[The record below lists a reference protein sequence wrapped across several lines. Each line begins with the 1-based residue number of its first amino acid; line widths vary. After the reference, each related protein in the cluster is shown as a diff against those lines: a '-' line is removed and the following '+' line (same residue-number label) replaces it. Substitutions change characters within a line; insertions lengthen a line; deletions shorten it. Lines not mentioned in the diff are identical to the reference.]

1 MKKSLLLP
9 LFFLLLSCAQLF
21 SQDTDTLPVK
31 HHIKLRLP
39 FWYKGFFTQTFLT
52 GLQYERL
59 ISPKN
64 SVSLGISY
72 YYSNRNYFDGRSTVE
87 NYRQLMVLPQ
97 WRHYFRRNKQ
107 NYFNGFHLGA
117 SAAYLRDYIDRPN
130 ALEKHHVMGLGILV
144 GYQQVIKKKFSLGI
158 TPSLHFGVENT
169 NYNRYQNASINR
181 RFSTVFIVSPDFH
194 IGYIF

>member
-1 MKKSLLLP
+1 MKKSLLL
-9 LFFLLLSCAQLF
+9 LLLPVLMCAECF
-21 SQDTDTLPVK
+21 SQTTDSLPVK
-31 HHIKLRLP
+31 HDIKLRLP

-59 ISPKN
+59 LSTKN

-72 YYSNRNYFDGRSTVE
+72 YYSNRNYFDGRSTVD
-87 NYRQLMVLPQ
+87 NYRQFMVLPQ

-117 SAAYLRDYIDRPN
+117 SAVYLRDYIDRPN
-130 ALEKHHVMGLGILV
+130 ALEKRHVMGLGILV
-144 GYQQVIKKKFSLGI
+144 GYQQVIKKKISLGI
-158 TPSLHFGVENT
+158 TPSLHVGLENT
-169 NYNRYQNASINR
+169 NYNRHQNARINR
-181 RFSTVFIVSPDFH
+181 RFSTIFIVSPDFH